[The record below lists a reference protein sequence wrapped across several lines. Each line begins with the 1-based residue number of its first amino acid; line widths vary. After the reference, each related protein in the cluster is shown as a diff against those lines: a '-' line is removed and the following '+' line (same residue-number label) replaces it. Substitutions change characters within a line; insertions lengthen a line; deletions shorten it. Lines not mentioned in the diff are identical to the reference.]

1 MIMFCDWSIIE
12 PLEWEF
18 EKIDLDRSGLITF
31 EELKIALEKCKIK
44 VNNSDLQEIIN
55 NLKLKED

>member
-18 EKIDLDRSGLITF
+18 EKIDLDRSGLITY

-44 VNNSDLQEIIN
+44 VTG
-55 NLKLKED
+55 